1 MQSYK
6 KKALGLAVMLGL
18 GFSVGANA
26 QTVLSSNSA
35 DFNNGFYYS
44 FWKDSGNATMTLYG
58 AGRYSSQ
65 WTNGTNNWVGG
76 KGWKPG
82 SSSRTISYSGN
93 YGGSDSQNTYLAV
106 YGWTRSP
113 LIEYYVIESYGSY
126 NPATCNGGTDYGSF
140 QSDGATYNVRRCT
153 RTQQPSIDGT
163 QTFYQYFSVRSP
175 KKGFGNISGTVTFAN
190 HAAFWASKGL
200 QLGQH
205 DYQILATEGYQSSGS
220 SDLTVSEGQ
229 SNNSSTATTS
239 SRASSTVTSTSS
251 TGTSTGGGGGSC
263 TYTLN
268 NEWNTG
274 FQGTITITNNTSSA
288 INGWTVGW
296 QYSSNR
302 ITSSWN
308 ATVSGS
314 NPYSASNVDWNRTI
328 QPGQSVSFGVQG
340 NKNNNSSAEKP
351 TITGSVCSS
360 VVTSSSVPS
369 SIASSSSSTPRS
381 SSSSVVSSSISSNCA
396 TTGSQCNWYGTN
408 YPICTQTASGWGYEN
423 NRSCITQSTCVTQ
436 PSPFGVVGGSSC
448 SVASSSRPSSSSVP
462 STSSSR
468 PSSSSVP
475 STSSSRPSSSSVPS
489 TSSSRP
495 STSSSKPSSS
505 VQGST
510 LGKFRVNSDG
520 QITKDGTLL
529 PARCGNWFGLEGR
542 HEPSN
547 DTTNPSGAPMELYV
561 GNMWW
566 TNGGKGSG
574 RTVAQGLKE
583 LKAQGITML
592 RLPISPQ
599 TLDANDPQGKAPNL
613 KNHESVRQTN
623 SRQGLEDFLKA
634 AAAENI
640 QVFIDIHSCSNF
652 VGWRAGRIDARPP
665 YVDATR
671 AGYDFT
677 REGYSCSATGNPSS
691 VKVIQDYT
699 EAKWLA
705 TLKEVAGLPAQL
717 GINNL
722 VGIDIFNEPWDY
734 TWQDWKTLSEHAYEA
749 IDSVNPNLLVIVEG
763 VSGSANNQ
771 DGTPDTKDEVPNGDK
786 AVNPNWGENLHEAGD
801 NPINIPKD
809 RVLFS
814 PHTYGPSVFTQKH
827 HIDPTQA
834 GCEGLEGD
842 EAAAAKCKIV
852 INSELLEKGWEQHFG
867 YLRDLGYGLLIGEFG
882 GNMDWPLKTSQAV
895 RNQWSHITTNVDQQW
910 QEAAVTYFKKRSIN
924 ACYWSM
930 NPESA
935 DTFGWW
941 LTPWDPVSAN
951 DRWGEWSGF
960 DPRKTSLLNRLWGQ

>member
-1 MQSYK
+1 M
-6 KKALGLAVMLGL
+6 
-18 GFSVGANA
+18 
-26 QTVLSSNSA
+26 
-35 DFNNGFYYS
+35 
-44 FWKDSGNATMTLYG
+44 
-58 AGRYSSQ
+58 
-65 WTNGTNNWVGG
+65 
-76 KGWKPG
+76 
-82 SSSRTISYSGN
+82 
-93 YGGSDSQNTYLAV
+93 
-106 YGWTRSP
+106 
-113 LIEYYVIESYGSY
+113 
-126 NPATCNGGTDYGSF
+126 
-140 QSDGATYNVRRCT
+140 
-153 RTQQPSIDGT
+153 
-163 QTFYQYFSVRSP
+163 
-175 KKGFGNISGTVTFAN
+175 
-190 HAAFWASKGL
+190 
-200 QLGQH
+200 
-205 DYQILATEGYQSSGS
+205 
-220 SDLTVSEGQ
+220 
-229 SNNSSTATTS
+229 
-239 SRASSTVTSTSS
+239 
-251 TGTSTGGGGGSC
+251 
-263 TYTLN
+263 
-268 NEWNTG
+268 
-274 FQGTITITNNTSSA
+274 
-288 INGWTVGW
+288 
-296 QYSSNR
+296 
-302 ITSSWN
+302 
-308 ATVSGS
+308 
-314 NPYSASNVDWNRTI
+314 
-328 QPGQSVSFGVQG
+328 
-340 NKNNNSSAEKP
+340 
-351 TITGSVCSS
+351 
-360 VVTSSSVPS
+360 
-369 SIASSSSSTPRS
+369 
-381 SSSSVVSSSISSNCA
+381 
-396 TTGSQCNWYGTN
+396 
-408 YPICTQTASGWGYEN
+408 
-423 NRSCITQSTCVTQ
+423 
-436 PSPFGVVGGSSC
+436 
-448 SVASSSRPSSSSVP
+448 
-462 STSSSR
+462 
-468 PSSSSVP
+468 
-475 STSSSRPSSSSVPS
+475 
-489 TSSSRP
+489 
-495 STSSSKPSSS
+495 
-505 VQGST
+505 
-510 LGKFRVNSDG
+510 NSDG

-542 HEPSN
+542 HEPS
-547 DTTNPSGAPMELYV
+547 DDATNPSGAPMELYV

-574 RTVAQGLKE
+574 RTVSQGLKE